1 METLIIGRKPVLEA
15 LRSDSPLEKICIL
28 YGTHGSAL
36 QQIEQLARRRGV
48 PVKQLDKQRF
58 LELSTNPNAQGVI
71 AVAAGKEYV
80 EVDDIL
86 SAANL
91 RGEPPFLLIL
101 DEIEYPHNLGALIRT
116 AECAGIHGVVL
127 SRHHSASL
135 SETVAKASAGA
146 SLHVPVAKVTNIATT
161 LDELRKSGVW
171 IVGTDA
177 DAPKLYTEV
186 DYTGAIGIVV
196 GNEGKGMRRLV
207 REKCDFL
214 VKIPMYGKI
223 GSLNAS
229 VAGGLILFEVARH
242 RHGGK
247 KTGKQTGETTSS

>member
-1 METLIIGRKPVLEA
+1 
-15 LRSDSPLEKICIL
+15 
-28 YGTHGSAL
+28 
-36 QQIEQLARRRGV
+36 
-48 PVKQLDKQRF
+48 
-58 LELSTNPNAQGVI
+58 
-71 AVAAGKEYV
+71 
-80 EVDDIL
+80 
-86 SAANL
+86 
-91 RGEPPFLLIL
+91 
-101 DEIEYPHNLGALIRT
+101 
-116 AECAGIHGVVL
+116 
-127 SRHHSASL
+127 
-135 SETVAKASAGA
+135 
-146 SLHVPVAKVTNIATT
+146 LHVPVAKVTNIATT

-177 DAPKLYTEV
+177 DAPKFYTEV

-229 VAGGLILFEVARH
+229 VAGGLILFEVARN